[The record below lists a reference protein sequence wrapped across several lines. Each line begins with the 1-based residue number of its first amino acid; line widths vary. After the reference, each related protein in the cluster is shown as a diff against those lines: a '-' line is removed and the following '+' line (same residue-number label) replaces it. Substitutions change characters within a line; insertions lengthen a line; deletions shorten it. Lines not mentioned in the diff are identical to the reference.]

1 MEKHVPLT
9 EMPDENGSDQRRSV
23 GGRGEDVAALYL
35 RRQGCTILARRW
47 YAHPGEIDI
56 IASCPSRPMG
66 TDALSFERSPTLA
79 FVEVRTRHGH
89 EGMAEESIS
98 QRKASSMVSAAYA
111 YMAAHNIDPEATAWR
126 IDLVGVTMLGGK
138 VTDINWVKGAIEE

>member
-1 MEKHVPLT
+1 MSDDT
-9 EMPDENGSDQRRSV
+9 NNDQRRSV

-35 RRQGCTILARRW
+35 RRRGCAILARRW
-47 YAHPGEIDI
+47 YTNPGEIDI

-66 TDALSFERSPTLA
+66 TDALSIERSPTLA

-111 YMAAHNIDPEATAWR
+111 YMAAHNIDPEAAPWR
-126 IDLVGVTMLGGK
+126 IDLVAVTMLGGK
-138 VTDINWVKGAIEE
+138 VTGINWVKSAIEE

>member
-1 MEKHVPLT
+1 
-9 EMPDENGSDQRRSV
+9 MPDENDNDQRRTV
-23 GGRGEDVAALYL
+23 GGRGEDVVALYL

-89 EGMAEESIS
+89 EGLAEESIS
-98 QRKASSMVSAAYA
+98 QRKPRGIIGYLSNLTLRKEVS
-111 YMAAHNIDPEATAWR
+111 
-126 IDLVGVTMLGGK
+126 L
-138 VTDINWVKGAIEE
+138 